1 MEKERIAQQN
11 RRIRVDHIKFG
22 GGSVCACDGR
32 EGCVICGWQNLHS
45 QHAVALAAVTV
56 VLIDIRKVF
65 TWFFFYLYP
74 HLLLS
79 ILYLSNLFSPSF
91 QFPNNKFFSM
101 MRTPRMNQKTCG
113 YFGTLKYKFFFS
125 WFVHNFY
132 QFIFDFAVLLL
143 FAYYKRYVLY
153 WLFVL
158 YIVILLGIV
167 TYA

>member
-22 GGSVCACDGR
+22 GGSVCACGGR

-101 MRTPRMNQKTCG
+101 MRTPRMNQKICG
-113 YFGTLKYKFFFS
+113 YFGTLKYKFFFLDL
-125 WFVHNFY
+125 FIIFTNLFLIL
-132 QFIFDFAVLLL
+132 QFCCCLLTTKDMFFIGCLFCTLL
-143 FAYYKRYVLY
+143 FY
-153 WLFVL
+153 
-158 YIVILLGIV
+158 
-167 TYA
+167 